1 VISGLLVEFCV
12 DGLRPRFL
20 VGESDLLLVG
30 TGPKV
35 PLQLMHQREDLDY
48 RIKLA
53 RLDELTLGRFGA
65 RLKKRTMTRQRSL
78 KP

>member
-1 VISGLLVEFCV
+1 
-12 DGLRPRFL
+12 
-20 VGESDLLLVG
+20 
-30 TGPKV
+30 
-35 PLQLMHQREDLDY
+35 MHQREDLDY

-78 KP
+78 